1 MADSAPDADRAD
13 TVSGVTVRRARPD
26 DVDFLLELIT
36 GEETRPFL
44 GGADEVTREDLLGE
58 IERSER
64 EPDAFGRFVIEV
76 AGERAGSLGFRVVNE
91 RNRIAEAG
99 RFALQPRFRGR
110 GIGDEA
116 ARLFQRHLLVD
127 LELHRVELQ
136 IYGFNE
142 RAIAHAERTGYVR
155 EGVKRKAYLRNGE
168 WQDAVLFALLR
179 EDLEDPA

>member
-1 MADSAPDADRAD
+1 MTRD
-13 TVSGVTVRRARPD
+13 G
-26 DVDFLLELIT
+26 LLE
-36 GEETRPFL
+36 
-44 GGADEVTREDLLGE
+44 E

-64 EPDAFGRFVIEV
+64 EPQAFGRFVIE
-76 AGERAGSLGFRVVNE
+76 AAGGERAGSLGFRLVNE

-99 RFALQPRFRGR
+99 RFAIHPSFRGR

-127 LELHRVELQ
+127 LDLHRVELQ

-155 EGVKRKAYLRNGE
+155 EGVKRKAYLKNGE
-168 WQDAVLFALLR
+168 WQDAVLFGLLR
-179 EDLEDPA
+179 DELDDPA

>member
-1 MADSAPDADRAD
+1 M
-13 TVSGVTVRRARPD
+13 SGVAVRRARPD
-26 DVDFLLELIT
+26 DVDFLFELIT
-36 GEETRPFL
+36 NEETRPFL
-44 GGADEVTREDLLGE
+44 GGADQVTREDLLSE

-64 EPDAFGRFVIEV
+64 EPQAFGRFVIEV
-76 AGERAGSLGFRVVNE
+76 AGERAGSLGFRLVNE

-99 RFALQPRFRGR
+99 RFALDPRFRGR

-127 LELHRVELQ
+127 LDLHRVELQ

-155 EGVKRKAYLRNGE
+155 EGVKRKAYLRDGE

-179 EDLEDPA
+179 DDLEEPA